1 MKTLKR
7 HNECGGMTLVEV
19 LVAMMIVAVLAV
31 GVYSGIVQGSRLN
44 YAASQRVAAFGICR
58 SLLEEMRSAGY
69 NAVTSTNF
77 PEKNVFITHLGGSD
91 RIPLAGVCSNQITF
105 AGDPD
110 RKEVSIW
117 TTWNYRGRS
126 FTEVLDGVVYH
137 RDSEV
142 AAGLK
147 GDIAGEVNINPGKS
161 SNHEFTLGLADG
173 TVITRDDLTKEYGG
187 YTGPAEMVFL
197 KPKGNGNQ
205 NSLTLNGAPYTI
217 YNANTYEITGSLDVR
232 LYNDKVN
239 PAGKAVGHWWVE
251 ITANGA
257 TIEQQ

>member
-7 HNECGGMTLVEV
+7 YNECRGMTLVEV
-19 LVAMMIVAVLAV
+19 LVTMMIVAVLSV

-69 NAVTSTNF
+69 IAVTSTNF
-77 PEKNVFITHLGGSD
+77 PEQTVPITHLGGSD
-91 RIPLAGVCSNQITF
+91 RILLSGSCSNRITS
-105 AGDPD
+105 ASDPD
-110 RKEVSIW
+110 RKNVTIW
-117 TTWNYRGRS
+117 TSWDYRGRS
-126 FTEVLDGVVYH
+126 FVEILDGVVYH
-137 RDSEV
+137 RDSDV
-142 AAGLK
+142 PTGLK
-147 GDIAGEVNINPGKS
+147 GDISGEININPSKS
-161 SNHEFTLGLADG
+161 SNNEFTLGLADG
-173 TVITRDDLTKEYGG
+173 TVITRDDLTKDYGG
-187 YTGPAEMVFL
+187 YTGSAEMIFL

-205 NSLTLNGAPYTI
+205 NSMTLNGAPYTL

-232 LYNDKVN
+232 LYNDHVN
-239 PAGKAVGHWWVE
+239 SAGKAVGHWWVE